1 MCVCVCGG
9 GGREGEEALIRV
21 VCGVM
26 KYSEVVYGGRSSAVQ
41 GLSDMEGR

>member
-41 GLSDMEGR
+41 CSTGVE